1 MLDRPELGQL
11 VLEECLPDLL
21 NTACTRDA
29 TLMKELQRE
38 CEEIDP
44 NFCHLW
50 NCADLELSE
59 QEQVPTKFIH
69 HKASII
75 QARRIDEIRKN
86 FNALLNSL
94 EPSFLWTFFERLFAE
109 YGLEYADR
117 DSVDFSLQECEEENS
132 LNEQEDEQY
141 KKKQLRNVF
150 PLVIFLYKFVILNE
164 FLDKFKIDIK
174 ITNDFFFA
182 SILIQ
187 IANILD

>member
-59 QEQVPTKFIH
+59 QEQVSTKFIH

-109 YGLEYADR
+109 YGLIR
-117 DSVDFSLQECEEENS
+117 T
-132 LNEQEDEQY
+132 Y
-141 KKKQLRNVF
+141 KTISF
-150 PLVIFLYKFVILNE
+150 PEL
-164 FLDKFKIDIK
+164 
-174 ITNDFFFA
+174 TNWNM
-182 SILIQ
+182 Q
-187 IANILD
+187 TGIAWISHCKNARKRIH